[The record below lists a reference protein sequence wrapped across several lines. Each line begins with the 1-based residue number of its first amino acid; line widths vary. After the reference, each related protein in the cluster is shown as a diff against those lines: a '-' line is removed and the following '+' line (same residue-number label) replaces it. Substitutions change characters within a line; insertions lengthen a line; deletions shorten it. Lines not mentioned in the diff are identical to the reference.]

1 MRVLNLPLLA
11 ALAFVAVPASAQDNT
26 AFAQQR
32 FTRGAGLYEQRSYAP
47 ALDEFRASL
56 ALYGS
61 PNTRLYVARCL
72 RELGRLDEALPEFE
86 RAMREAGDRAS
97 TDPRYAATRDAAQT
111 EMLAIAPRVGRLT
124 LTIPDAPAGV
134 VVRVNDREIP
144 REALGVAFPVMPGA
158 LRIVVESVEHE
169 TETRETEVAAGREV
183 TVGVVL
189 RRRAR
194 AVEGQTELQRPVV
207 PVTPAT
213 PSRGVSRNLAWVGF
227 GIGAAGLIGFAA
239 FGAAAGGTFSDLQ
252 TRCGNAPCPP
262 SEQGTVNQGRTFTTA
277 ANVSLGVGIA
287 GVVAGVVLLIVGR
300 GPSASP
306 PTPRVSL
313 QVAPD
318 SLGLAGV
325 F

>member
-1 MRVLNLPLLA
+1 MRVLTLPLLA
-11 ALAFVAVPASAQDNT
+11 ALALAAVPASAQDNT

-32 FTRGAGLYEQRSYAP
+32 FTRGAGLYEQRSFAP

-169 TETRETEVAAGREV
+169 TETRTTEVAAGREV

-189 RRRAR
+189 RRRPR

-207 PVTPAT
+207 PVAPP
-213 PSRGVSRNLAWVGF
+213 PSRGVSRNLAWIGF
-227 GIGAAGLIGFAA
+227 GVGAAGLISFAA

-300 GPSASP
+300 SPSAP
-306 PTPRVSL
+306 PRVSL

>member
-1 MRVLNLPLLA
+1 MRAITLPLLA
-11 ALAFVAVPASAQDNT
+11 ALALAAAPAAAQDNT

-32 FTRGAGLYEQRSYAP
+32 FTRGAGLYEQRSFAT
-47 ALDEFRASL
+47 ALEEFRASL

-86 RAMREAGDRAS
+86 RAMREAADRAP
-97 TDPRYAATRDAAQT
+97 TDPRYSATRDAAQT
-111 EMLAIAPRVGRLT
+111 EMLAIAPQVGRLT

-134 VVRVNDREIP
+134 VVRVNGREIP
-144 REALGVAFPVMPGA
+144 REALGVAFPVMPGR
-158 LRIVVESVEHE
+158 LNIVVESAEHE

-189 RRRAR
+189 RAR
-194 AVEGQTELQRPVV
+194 PQRNEGQTELQRP
-207 PVTPAT
+207 PVLAPPAP

-227 GIGAAGLIGFAA
+227 GVGAAGLIGLAA
-239 FGAAAGGTFSDLQ
+239 FGAAAGGINADLQ
-252 TRCGNAPCPP
+252 TRCGNAACPP
-262 SEQGTVNQGRTFTTA
+262 SEQGNINQGRTFTTA

-300 GPSASP
+300 SPSQDRPA
-306 PTPRVSL
+306 PRVSL
-313 QVAPD
+313 Q
-318 SLGLAGV
+318 LGADAVGVAGV

>member
-1 MRVLNLPLLA
+1 MRVLTLPLLA
-11 ALAFVAVPASAQDNT
+11 ALALAAVPASAQDNT

-32 FTRGAGLYEQRSYAP
+32 FTRGAGLYEQRSFAP

-72 RELGRLDEALPEFE
+72 RELGRLDEAVPEFE
-86 RAMREAGDRAS
+86 RAMREAGDRAG

-111 EMLAIAPRVGRLT
+111 EMLAIAERVGRLT

-169 TETRETEVAAGREV
+169 TETRTTEVAAGREV

-189 RRRAR
+189 RQRAR
-194 AVEGQTELQRPVV
+194 PVEGQTELQRPVV
-207 PVTPAT
+207 PVAPPPA
-213 PSRGVSRNLAWVGF
+213 RGVSRNLAWIGF
-227 GIGAAGLIGFAA
+227 GVGAAGLIGLAA

-252 TRCGNAPCPP
+252 TRCGNAPCPA

-300 GPSASP
+300 SPSASP
-306 PTPRVSL
+306 PAPRVSL

>member
-1 MRVLNLPLLA
+1 MRVLTLPLLA
-11 ALAFVAVPASAQDNT
+11 ALALAAVPASAQDNT

-32 FTRGAGLYEQRSYAP
+32 FTRGAGLYEQRSFAP

-169 TETRETEVAAGREV
+169 TETRTTEVAAGREV

-189 RRRAR
+189 RRRPR
-194 AVEGQTELQRPVV
+194 AVEGQTELQRPVL
-207 PVTPAT
+207 PVTP
-213 PSRGVSRNLAWVGF
+213 PPPRGVSRNLAWIGF
-227 GIGAAGLIGFAA
+227 GVGAAGLIGFTA
-239 FGAAAGGTFSDLQ
+239 FGVAAGGTFSDLQ
-252 TRCGNAPCPP
+252 TRCGNTACPA
-262 SEQGTVNQGRTFTTA
+262 SEQGTVNQGRTLTTA

-300 GPSASP
+300 SPSAAP

-318 SLGLAGV
+318 SLGLTGV